1 MQSLDTFRIAL
12 PARYNYLLVIS
23 ATIEAILTRMEGAK
37 ATAET
42 IYQLQLAAHELC
54 NNVIEHAYGH
64 ETGQLEVVITLVDQP
79 PRFIFDLYDT
89 GAPFDA
95 TTVVDPDL
103 DQPQVGGYGL
113 FLARQL
119 SDELHYER
127 VDARNHW
134 QLIKALD

>member
-1 MQSLDTFRIAL
+1 MQSLETFRIVL

-23 ATIEAILTRMEGAK
+23 VTIEAILTRMEGPK
-37 ATAET
+37 PGSDT

-64 ETGQLEVVITLVDQP
+64 ETGQLEVVITLAEQP
-79 PRFIFDLYDT
+79 LRFIFDLYDT
-89 GAPFDA
+89 GGPFDA
-95 TTVVDPDL
+95 AAVVAPTL

-134 QLIKALD
+134 QLIKIL

>member
-1 MQSLDTFRIAL
+1 MQSLETFRIAL

-37 ATAET
+37 PGADT

-64 ETGQLEVVITLVDQP
+64 ETGQLDVVITLDHQP

-89 GAPFDA
+89 GGPFDA
-95 TTVVDPDL
+95 TAVVEPDL

-134 QLIKALD
+134 RLIKTL